1 MRRHAGA
8 QADEPLV
15 RFADIEVDI
24 PARRIVRGDEELHLT
39 PIEFRL
45 LVVLLN
51 NPGKVLTQRQLLNQ
65 VWGQMRWNTAIIYA
79 FTWGICGKSWRSI
92 RRARSIY

>member
-15 RFADIEVDI
+15 RFADVEVDI
-24 PARRIVRGDEELHLT
+24 PARRIVRGDEEIHLT

-51 NPGKVLTQRQLLNQ
+51 NPGKVLTQRQLLG
-65 VWGQMRWNTAIIYA
+65 VAVRFAAMYVVLTY
-79 FTWGICGKSWRSI
+79 FLLS
-92 RRARSIY
+92 